1 MALVKPF
8 VFQIV
13 GFQNSGKT
21 TVVSQLIRNLNN
33 NGLKVAAIK
42 HHGHGGRPQSMENK
56 DSSKYVEAGA
66 VVSIVEGDGG
76 LILEADQPTWSLA
89 EQIQLAAFLN
99 PDIILIEGHKKESYP
114 KLVLVKEE
122 KDLERLP
129 ITDQVVAVFVW
140 NESLQGQ
147 LQDHYLVPCFS
158 QNNPEGIAWIMKYLQ
173 DRLNSD
179 L

>member
-21 TVVSQLIRNLNN
+21 TVVSQLIRDLNN
-33 NGLKVAAIK
+33 NGMKVAAIK
-42 HHGHGGRPQSMENK
+42 HHGHGGKPQSTVNK
-56 DSSKYVEAGA
+56 DSSKYVESGA
-66 VVSIVEGDGG
+66 AVSIVEGDGG
-76 LILEADQPTWSLA
+76 LILEADQTTWRLA
-89 EQIQLAAFLN
+89 DQIQLAAFLS

-122 KDLERLP
+122 KELDRLP

-140 NESLQGQ
+140 NEVLLGQ
-147 LQDHYLVPCFS
+147 LQDRYLIPCF
-158 QNNPEGIAWIMKYLQ
+158 QLNDPEGMAWIMKYLQ
-173 DRLNSD
+173 DQLDSN
-179 L
+179 